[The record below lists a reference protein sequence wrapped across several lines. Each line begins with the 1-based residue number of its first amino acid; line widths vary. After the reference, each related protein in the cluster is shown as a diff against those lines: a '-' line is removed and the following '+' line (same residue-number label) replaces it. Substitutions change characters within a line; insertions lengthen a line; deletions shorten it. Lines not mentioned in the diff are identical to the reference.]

1 MKKYILLLILISIV
15 FSCSEQKNNV
25 EIKTKN
31 LTIIIN
37 ESSSL
42 IEKKLNIEPTKDSI
56 IISENFSISNVSDV
70 LRTYYNANS
79 KTDKITFTNTSSNKY
94 DIYVINHNKNED
106 FNNLIIEFS
115 DVLKK
120 KNLLDYKIE
129 P

>member
-1 MKKYILLLILISIV
+1 MKKYLLLLILISIV
-15 FSCSEQKNNV
+15 CSCSEQKNIV

-56 IISENFSISNVSDV
+56 ISSENFSISNVSDV

-120 KNLLDYKIE
+120 KNLLNYKIE

>member
-1 MKKYILLLILISIV
+1 MKKYLFLLVLTSLI
-15 FSCSEQKNNV
+15 FSCSEQKNKV

-31 LTIIIN
+31 LTIFIN

-42 IEKKLNIEPTKDSI
+42 FENKLNIEPTKDSI
-56 IISENFSISNVSDV
+56 INSENFSVSSVSDV

>member
-1 MKKYILLLILISIV
+1 MKKYLFLLVLTSLI
-15 FSCSEQKNNV
+15 FSCSEQKNKV

-31 LTIIIN
+31 LTIFIN

-42 IEKKLNIEPTKDSI
+42 FENKLNIEPTKDSI
-56 IISENFSISNVSDV
+56 INSENFSVSSVSDV

-115 DVLKK
+115 EVLKK

>member
-1 MKKYILLLILISIV
+1 MKKYLFLLVLISLV
-15 FSCSEQKNNV
+15 YSCSKQKNNV

-37 ESSSL
+37 ESTSL

-56 IISENFSISNVSDV
+56 ISSENFSISNVSDV
-70 LRTYYNANS
+70 LKTYYNANS
-79 KTDKITFTNTSSNKY
+79 KTDKITFTNASSNKY

-106 FNNLIIEFS
+106 FNNLIIEFCE
-115 DVLKK
+115 VLKK
-120 KNLLDYKIE
+120 KNLLEYKIE

>member
-1 MKKYILLLILISIV
+1 MKKYLFLLVLTSLI
-15 FSCSEQKNNV
+15 FSCSEQKNKV

-31 LTIIIN
+31 LTIFIN

-42 IEKKLNIEPTKDSI
+42 FENKLNIEPTKDSI
-56 IISENFSISNVSDV
+56 INSENFSVSSVSDV

-106 FNNLIIEFS
+106 FNNLIIEFCE
-115 DVLKK
+115 VLKK
-120 KNLLDYKIE
+120 KNLLEYKIQ

>member
-1 MKKYILLLILISIV
+1 MKKYLLLLILISIV

-56 IISENFSISNVSDV
+56 ISSENFSISNVSDV

-115 DVLKK
+115 NVLKK